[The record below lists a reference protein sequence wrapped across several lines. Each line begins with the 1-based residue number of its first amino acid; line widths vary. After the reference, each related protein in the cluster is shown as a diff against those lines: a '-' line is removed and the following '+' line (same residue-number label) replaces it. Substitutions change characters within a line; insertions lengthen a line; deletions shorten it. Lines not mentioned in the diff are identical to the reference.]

1 MHKKALFLSVTVG
14 QGHNSAGKSAMSYL
28 NSLGI
33 ECEMLDTY
41 KFLNKF
47 MGNIL
52 DKGYSAIGRYS
63 PTLNKKL
70 YDSAKKLSEKAKI
83 KGFFPA
89 DFTDV
94 VKSKM
99 AKYLREF
106 DPDIIIC
113 THVFCGILMQQIRQ
127 SDIMFHDVPVI
138 GVNTDF
144 CLHPFWEHAEV
155 DYIVVASELLIRE
168 CVLRGLSE
176 ERMLPFGIP
185 VSENTHEFL
194 PAVEARAKLG
204 LKELFTILVISGG
217 MGFGDIPS
225 EIEDLDTLEQ
235 NVQIVVVCG
244 SNKQLKEKLEKSEYN
259 NPNIIILGYINNMG
273 DYMDAADIIYTKPG
287 GLTTSETLVKDKP
300 LILMPPLPG
309 VEQANVAY
317 LANRSLALITNEYL
331 RASTVIGMFM
341 KDTEKQRQMA
351 EAREKFTKKHSAK
364 ALGEFIKDMI
374 MEN

>member
-1 MHKKALFLSVTVG
+1 MSKRALFLSVTVG
-14 QGHNSAGKSAMSYL
+14 EGHNSASKSAMSYL
-28 NSLGI
+28 ESIGI
-33 ECEMLDTY
+33 ECKMLDTY

-52 DKGYSAIGRYS
+52 DKGYSAIGRYT

-70 YDSAKKLSEKAKI
+70 YDSAKKLSDKSKI

-113 THVFCGILMQQIRQ
+113 THMFCGILMQQIRQ
-127 SDIMFHDVPVI
+127 SEMMHRDVPVI

-144 CLHPFWEHAEV
+144 CLHPFWEHTDV

-168 CVLRGLSE
+168 CKLRGIPE
-176 ERMLPFGIP
+176 EKVLPFGIP
-185 VSENTHEFL
+185 ISEKTHNCL
-194 PAVEARAKLG
+194 PMVEARKKLG
-204 LKELFTILVISGG
+204 LKDMYTILLIGGG
-217 MGFGDIPS
+217 MGFGDIPH
-225 EIEDLDTLEQ
+225 EVEDLCTLEED
-235 NVQIVVVCG
+235 VQIVVVCG
-244 SNKQLKEKLEKSEYN
+244 SNKQLKEKILKAEY
-259 NPNIIILGYINNMG
+259 PNDNIFVLGYINNMG
-273 DYMDAADIIYTKPG
+273 DYMDASDIIYTKPG
-287 GLTTSETLVKDKP
+287 GLTTSETLVKGKP

-317 LANRSLALITNEYL
+317 LVNRSLALITNEYL

-341 KDTEKQRQMA
+341 KDIEKQRQMD
-351 EAREKFTKKHSAK
+351 EARKKFTKTHSAK
-364 ALGEFIKDMI
+364 ALGEFVKEMI
-374 MEN
+374 R